1 MQSNSITKDNLC
13 KITLWVHKGQYIRG
27 LGRGCLCYR
36 PWWGTFC
43 EMHIALGRSKALLHL
58 HLRNICSK
66 MLLIKALISKY
77 KTKLSRISH
86 YFHWWLLER
95 SSRGPSVRPLP
106 EGRFGRLERVVIY
119 VAHRL
124 TNAIMELSI
133 NRFLPPSSSQST
145 LWDSHKH
152 ARARERNYSSR
163 QMSLI
168 QRVSAA
174 SS

>member
-95 SSRGPSVRPLP
+95 SSRGPSVRP
-106 EGRFGRLERVVIY
+106 
-119 VAHRL
+119 AL
-124 TNAIMELSI
+124 TWGQVWKIGACRNLCGTSPHKCNNGTLHKQI
-133 NRFLPPSSSQST
+133 PPSVLISV
-145 LWDSHKH
+145 
-152 ARARERNYSSR
+152 YSMR
-163 QMSLI
+163 FT
-168 QRVSAA
+168 
-174 SS
+174 